1 MFAMSFCVIAN
12 HRLHY
17 SLIFIAF
24 KILFNVLTFVRFWC
38 IYWKKLQFILFFVTA
53 SNAYQSCFCLLFA
66 LVFFLVQI
74 LLNWCICCQ
83 ILPFILFLVTISNH
97 YYCFIFKHFCTL
109 FKLVNFWL
117 FLVHFFPRF
126 SIKFY
131 FWLSSITIV
140 FIIFVNILQPLKLV
154 VFLVIFGCIP
164 NSNWLHFKYLFGVVL
179 TNITTML
186 WIGNIIIPYFL

>member
-1 MFAMSFCVIAN
+1 M
-12 HRLHY
+12 
-17 SLIFIAF
+17 
-24 KILFNVLTFVRFWC
+24 
-38 IYWKKLQFILFFVTA
+38 VTT

-66 LVFFLVQI
+66 PVFFLVQI

-131 FWLSSITIV
+131 FWLSSLTIV

-179 TNITTML
+179 TDITTML